1 MEVASP
7 HEESLRVKKIKRSLF
22 WRLLFIKKGGYNHQE
37 EINIM
42 IKPPENLLSWSEIVE
57 EFGNFVPDKMKS
69 FLSLERP
76 IDFKPVTIPN
86 PLERR
91 SPSC

>member
-1 MEVASP
+1 
-7 HEESLRVKKIKRSLF
+7 
-22 WRLLFIKKGGYNHQE
+22 
-37 EINIM
+37 M
-42 IKPPENLLSWSEIVE
+42 IKPPENLSSWSEIVE